1 MVGWVCILAAGKSA
15 AVKMGVQSAPPKRRP
30 QNGVTPQNC
39 LGLLCSALLTGQML
53 PQVALPV
60 VGISW
65 TCSQPWEHLGFP
77 DWWWSEHRFLWKVKM
92 CHLSAETLLPRG
104 KSGDHKDKGLRN
116 FSNTAFQV
124 CFYLVRIQ
132 NHGVNLCK
140 NLQKES
146 SIYPESKLYQ
156 PTSPSPSCI
165 SIPQGV
171 LSENT
176 QPLDV
181 QVFHCGSTLKIKSR
195 VQDMIL
201 GNSGSVLKFEW
212 VVYCLNPM
220 QW

>member
-1 MVGWVCILAAGKSA
+1 MESLRRIVLDSYTLLYSLGKCYLRSHFLSLGSAGRVVNPGSILAFPIGGDLSTDSC
-15 AVKMGVQSAPPKRRP
+15 GRWRC
-30 QNGVTPQNC
+30 VTSLQKHSYP
-39 LGLLCSALLTGQML
+39 G
-53 PQVALPV
+53 
-60 VGISW
+60 
-65 TCSQPWEHLGFP
+65 
-77 DWWWSEHRFLWKVKM
+77 
-92 CHLSAETLLPRG
+92 G

-195 VQDMIL
+195 VQDMTL
-201 GNSGSVLKFEW
+201 GNRGSVLKFEW

>member
-1 MVGWVCILAAGKSA
+1 M
-15 AVKMGVQSAPPKRRP
+15 
-30 QNGVTPQNC
+30 
-39 LGLLCSALLTGQML
+39 LCSTHLANATSGRPSCCWDQLYVYSTLGASWL
-53 PQVALPV
+53 SRLV
-60 VGISW
+60 VIW
-65 TCSQPWEHLGFP
+65 TQILVEGWE
-77 DWWWSEHRFLWKVKM
+77 M

-140 NLQKES
+140 NLQKEL

-156 PTSPSPSCI
+156 QTSPSPSCI

-181 QVFHCGSTLKIKSR
+181 QVFHCGRTLKIKSR
-195 VQDMIL
+195 VQDMTL